1 MELMAWKQGSW
12 QRNGAQGCDH
22 LAPGMILNRLSTF
35 KLTEARRFNLQ
46 LPGYISLRRNGF
58 PWRPPPG
65 CHNRSTP
72 MMRVRKSVFENSR
85 DAALT
90 SQIFKTRSPK
100 WCQGKVVY

>member
-46 LPGYISLRRNGF
+46 LPGYISPSQWIPMASFPQDATTDQRR
-58 PWRPPPG
+58 
-65 CHNRSTP
+65 
-72 MMRVRKSVFENSR
+72 
-85 DAALT
+85 
-90 SQIFKTRSPK
+90 
-100 WCQGKVVY
+100 